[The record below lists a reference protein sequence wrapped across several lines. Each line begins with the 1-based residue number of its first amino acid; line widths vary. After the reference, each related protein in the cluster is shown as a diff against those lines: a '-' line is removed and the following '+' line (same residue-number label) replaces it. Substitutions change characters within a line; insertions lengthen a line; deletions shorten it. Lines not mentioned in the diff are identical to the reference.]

1 MAYRVSIEQ
10 FRAST
15 MARESRYRVADA
27 WARGVPATGSNVSTD
42 GRIIRSY
49 RHVVGE
55 TLPDGRKVAYCCH
68 YSMTTAKHCSAV
80 KGAADDVR
88 ECPEHGRCRRSAAA

>member
-1 MAYRVSIEQ
+1 MAYMSTLE
-10 FRAST
+10 FRASQG
-15 MARESRYRVADA
+15 RNESRYRVADA
-27 WARGVPATGSNVSTD
+27 WTRGVPATGSNVSTD

-68 YSMTTAKHCSAV
+68 YSPTTAKHCSAI
-80 KGAADDVR
+80 KGAADVVQ
-88 ECPEHGRCRRSAAA
+88 ECPDHRRRPAHRAL